1 MVTEEQ
7 NKAVVRRF
15 IEEMWNQRKLELADE
30 LFAQDCVTHQLR
42 GGEDSTGAPRSP
54 DLVKRE
60 AAGWL
65 AAFPDL
71 KFDIKQMIAADD
83 QVVSRYTMHGTHIG
97 PWLGVAPTERSVSVP
112 MMTIHR
118 VRDGKIVEDW
128 VFVGTLTLLQQL
140 GLVPE
145 TSEIIERALKR

>member
-1 MVTEEQ
+1 MKEEQ

-15 IEEMWNQRKLELADE
+15 IEERWNQRKLDTADE
-30 LFAQDCVTHQLR
+30 LIAEDCVTHQLR
-42 GGEDSTGAPRSP
+42 ALEESGGAPRSP
-54 DLVKRE
+54 ELVKRE

-71 KFDIKQMIAADD
+71 TFELEQMIAADD
-83 QVVSRYTMHGTHIG
+83 QVVSRYMIHGTHTG
-97 PWLGVAPTERSVSVP
+97 AWCGVSPTGRTIAVP

-118 VRDGKIVEDW
+118 IYHGKIVEDW
-128 VFVGTLTLLQQL
+128 VLVGTLTLLQQL

-145 TSEIIERALKR
+145 TSEIIAAA